1 MKYVLCTL
9 FKKFKVEV
17 NFLQE
22 KKKRDINLIFF
33 LFVHIARISK
43 EIGTIPPWKD
53 SNATHSSWPYPSD
66 SINLSNLQALKQN
79 YH

>member
-1 MKYVLCTL
+1 MCYARSLKSLRSKSIF
-9 FKKFKVEV
+9 FK
-17 NFLQE
+17 
-22 KKKRDINLIFF
+22 KKKRDTNLIFF

-53 SNATHSSWPYPSD
+53 SNATQSSWPYPSD